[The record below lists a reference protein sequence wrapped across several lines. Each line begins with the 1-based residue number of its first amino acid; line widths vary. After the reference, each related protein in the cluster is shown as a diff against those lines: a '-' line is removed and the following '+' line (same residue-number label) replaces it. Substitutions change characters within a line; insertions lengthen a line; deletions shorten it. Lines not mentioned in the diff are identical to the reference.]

1 MGANAT
7 PSKGKNGSEVKGGRS
22 ARKRECQRVKERRV
36 PKGEKGVFI
45 RHFKIQKEKEKKREG
60 GNKQNKKKVHK

>member
-45 RHFKIQKEKEKKREG
+45 RHFKI
-60 GNKQNKKKVHK
+60 